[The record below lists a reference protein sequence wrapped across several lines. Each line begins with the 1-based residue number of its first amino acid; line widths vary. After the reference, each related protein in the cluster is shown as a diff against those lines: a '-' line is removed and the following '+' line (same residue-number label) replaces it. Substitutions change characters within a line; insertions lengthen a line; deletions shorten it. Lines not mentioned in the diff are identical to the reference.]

1 MGNLK
6 NKPLDGES
14 IFKRYSGQIIVYL
27 ESSDDN
33 NIFSNLWFE
42 DRLVEFLFRPAN
54 KGAAT
59 YGGCQA
65 VRESV
70 NHDRTNGIKAF
81 GIVDRDIVMAEDHW
95 HLVWETD
102 NSLFAKA
109 IPFGPYIKIL
119 NRWEL
124 ENYLIDSEAVE
135 EYLANHTGRRPR
147 RTQDVIKELL
157 EHCDVLTLHTAGNA
171 ACHNARI
178 NGFADGFTDSK
189 DKNRVDQDIQYR
201 FQQHINCWQDYLSN
215 IAKVQAFD
223 TPSASN
229 EERLDKL
236 LRIICGKALLSR
248 IKRQHNISHEIRFHL
263 AAAIKRSKKVPPEIS
278 THLETFKVSN

>member
-6 NKPLDGES
+6 NNLSDSES
-14 IFKRYSGQIIVYL
+14 LFNRYAGQIIVYL

-33 NIFSNLWFE
+33 NIYSNIWFG
-42 DRLVEFLFRPAN
+42 DRLMEFLFKPAN

-70 NHDRTNGIKAF
+70 NHDRTNGIKSF
-81 GIVDRDIVMAEDHW
+81 GIVDRDIVMADDHW
-95 HLVWETD
+95 YLVWETD
-102 NSLFAKA
+102 NSRFAQA
-109 IPFGPYIKIL
+109 MPFGPYIKVL

-124 ENYLIDSEAVE
+124 ENYLVDSQAIE
-135 EYLANHTGRRPR
+135 EYLANHIGRKPR
-147 RTQDVIKELL
+147 STQDVVKELL
-157 EHCDVLTLHTAGNA
+157 EHCDVLTLHAAGNA
-171 ACHNARI
+171 ACHNERI
-178 NGFADGFTDSK
+178 KGFTDGFTNSN
-189 DKNRVDQDIQYR
+189 DKNWVDKDIQQR
-201 FQQHINCWQDYLSN
+201 FQKYINCQQDYLIN

-223 TPSASN
+223 TPGTSN

-263 AAAIKRSKKVPPEIS
+263 AAAIKRNKRVPLEIS
-278 THLETFKVSN
+278 NHLDSFKTSS